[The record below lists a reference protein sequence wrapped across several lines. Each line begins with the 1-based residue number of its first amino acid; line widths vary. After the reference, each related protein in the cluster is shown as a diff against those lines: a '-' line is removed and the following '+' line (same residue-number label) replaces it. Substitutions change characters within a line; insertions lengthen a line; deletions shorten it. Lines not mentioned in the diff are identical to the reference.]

1 MNEAV
6 PRADRA
12 GLQTLPITPLL
23 GEIRASLA
31 RHAVTIV
38 CGATGSGKST
48 RIPQLCLQE
57 WPEARIGLTQPRRL
71 PARTVAARIAQ
82 EQGSRL
88 GTVVGFQTRFDQQVS
103 RATRLKVM
111 TDGILLQEIAR
122 DPELR
127 GYDILI
133 VDEVHERTL
142 NIDFLIGYLRQL
154 LPRRTDLKVILMS
167 ATIEAERFQRFF
179 HEAAIVEIPG
189 ATHPVDVR
197 YRPTGNELEGGG
209 GLYDGIVSA
218 LQELDEEARGDVLVF
233 LPGEREINEAA
244 EVIRGAQLP
253 GTEVLPLYA
262 RLAITEQQRVF
273 QPHAQR
279 HIVLST
285 NVAETSVTVPGVRH
299 VIDSG
304 LARIA
309 SYSARSKLQRLP
321 VSRIS
326 QASADQRKGRC
337 GRERAGICIRL
348 YSEAQLLRS
357 PRYTEPELQRSNL
370 AGVILRLADLGLGRL
385 EDFPLLD
392 PPRHTAISDGY
403 QLLRELGALDAERRL
418 QPLGRRLARL
428 PLDPR
433 LARMVLAARDYGCL
447 AEVLVMVSALSAG
460 DPRERPDDARQAADL
475 AHAAFIDYRS
485 DFMWFV
491 NAWQA
496 LQREM
501 LPLSRRQQQAW
512 CRAHYWSWRR
522 VREWMDIHAELVS
535 RLKPKPQAEPASY
548 RAIHQALLTGLLT
561 RIARWENKSE
571 YIGCRQQRMRLHPS
585 SGVRGKP
592 PKWIVAGEI
601 VETTLTYARQVA
613 KIDPKWVSQVGG
625 GLIKR
630 SYSPPIW
637 DQTRGEAYVLEEQA
651 LHGLILASGRRVPL
665 QTLDPVEAHEVLIR
679 HGLLKGELGA
689 SPSFLDRNLALV
701 ARVLAAEARARRRDL
716 LAEESSLLDFYRT
729 RIPAEVATRRQLLAW
744 LREDPERE
752 SALVMSEAVV
762 TRAGIDHITTYLFPD
777 ALEMH
782 GRRFPLRYK
791 YAPGEEDDGITVE
804 IPLAVLAQIP
814 PPPLDRL
821 VPGLLTE
828 KISHLIRRLPK
839 ERRRFLSPV
848 GEFAPALTA
857 AIEGLPGSLIEAL
870 QLAVQR
876 ITGVTILRDEW
887 NLQDLPPHLCMRV
900 TLLDEQQAELASTR
914 DLTCYLESQR
924 GRLTD
929 AFVALPWQ
937 LPEGS
942 ARQWDFGE
950 LPEEIIHRVGGVS
963 IHGYPALNDLGDAVS
978 VQVFSLAEEAAAAH
992 RKGVLR
998 LLQHALPGECKRLR
1012 KEISALSLLEL
1023 QALRAGLKIGLGEE
1037 LFQASFEAALGASV
1051 LPRSPEAFTR
1061 TCDSVARTLFPA
1073 LREQTAVLEALL
1085 PRVVS
1090 LATEKL
1096 SGIEARWPEVA
1107 TEVRQQLGAM
1117 FDAGFLFR
1125 DPGILAH
1132 YPRYLE
1138 ALRIR
1143 LARLEENPGWDRQQR
1158 ATLAEVEG
1166 QVAASAAGLPRA
1178 VRERLA
1184 FLLHELRVALFA
1196 PTLKTAEKVSP
1207 QRIGAF
1213 LASALEV
1220 R

>member
-6 PRADRA
+6 SHPGMAA
-12 GLQTLPITPLL
+12 LQILPITPML
-23 GEIRASLA
+23 GEIRACLA
-31 RHAVTIV
+31 QQAVTIV

-82 EQGSRL
+82 EHGSRL
-88 GTVVGFQTRFDQQVS
+88 GATVGFQTRFDQQVS
-103 RATRLKVM
+103 QTTRLKVM

-127 GYDILI
+127 AYDILI

-154 LPRRTDLKVILMS
+154 LPRRMDLKVILMS

-179 HEAAIVEIPG
+179 HEAGIVEIPG
-189 ATHPVDVR
+189 ATHPIELR

-209 GLYDGIVSA
+209 GLFDGIVSA
-218 LQELDEEARGDVLVF
+218 LRELDEDAPGDVLVF

-244 EVIRGAQLP
+244 EAIRAARFQA
-253 GTEVLPLYA
+253 TEVLPLYA
-262 RLAITEQQRVF
+262 RLAIAEQQRVF
-273 QPHAQR
+273 QPHAKR

-304 LARIA
+304 FARIA

-447 AEVLVMVSALSAG
+447 AEVLVIVSALSAG

-475 AHAAFIDYRS
+475 AHAAFVDHRS
-485 DFMWFV
+485 DFLWFV

-496 LQREM
+496 LQQEM
-501 LPLSRRQQQAW
+501 MPLSRRQQQVW
-512 CRAHYWSWRR
+512 CRARFWSWRR
-522 VREWMDIHAELVS
+522 VREWMDIQAELVS
-535 RLKPKPQAEPASY
+535 RLKPKPQAETASY
-548 RAIHQALLTGLLT
+548 RAIHQALLAGLIT

-571 YIGCRQQRMRLHPS
+571 YLGCRQQRMRLHPS
-585 SGVRGKP
+585 SGVRSRP
-592 PKWIVAGEI
+592 PKWIMAGEI

-613 KIDPKWVSQVGG
+613 KIDPKWVSQAGG
-625 GLIKR
+625 SLIRR

-665 QTLDPVEAHEVLIR
+665 QDLDPAEAHEAFIR
-679 HGLLKGELGA
+679 HALLMGELGA
-689 SPSFLDRNLALV
+689 SPSFLKRNLALV
-701 ARVLAAEARARRRDL
+701 ARVQAAEARARRRDL
-716 LAEESSLLDFYRT
+716 LAEEASLLDFYRT
-729 RIPAEVATRRQLLAW
+729 RVPPEVTTRRQLLVW
-744 LREDPERE
+744 LREDPARE
-752 SALVMSEAVV
+752 AGLVMSETVA
-762 TRAGIDHITTYLFPD
+762 TRTGIEHITTYLFPD
-777 ALEMH
+777 MLETH
-782 GRRFPLRYK
+782 GRRFPLEYR

-828 KISHLIRRLPK
+828 KITHLVRRLPK

-848 GEFAPALTA
+848 NEFAPALTA
-857 AIEGLPGSLIEAL
+857 AIEGLPGSLTEAL

-876 ITGVTILRDEW
+876 ITGLAIQAQEW
-887 NLQDLPPHLCMRV
+887 NLHDLPAHLCMRV
-900 TLLDEQQAELASTR
+900 KLLDEQGQELASTR
-914 DLTCYLESQR
+914 DLAGYLETQRSRLSQ
-924 GRLTD
+924 

-937 LPEGS
+937 LPEAS
-942 ARQWDFGE
+942 ARHWLFGE
-950 LPEEIIHRVGGVS
+950 LPEEIVHEVGGVA
-963 IHGYPALNDLGDAVS
+963 IHGYPALEDLGDEVK
-978 VQVFSLAEEAAAAH
+978 VQIASSREEAIVAH
-992 RKGVLR
+992 RRGVLR
-998 LLQHALPGECKRLR
+998 LLRHALPAECKRLR
-1012 KEISALSLLEL
+1012 KEITALSRLEL
-1023 QALRAGLKIGLGEE
+1023 EALRAGLAAKMGEE
-1037 LFQASFEAALGASV
+1037 LFDASFEGAV
-1051 LPRSPEAFTR
+1051 GEYPLPRNAEEFSTI
-1061 TCDSVARTLFPA
+1061 CVSVTTTLFVA
-1073 LREQTAVLEALL
+1073 LREQVAKLEGIL
-1085 PRVVS
+1085 PRVVAI
-1090 LATEKL
+1090 ATETL
-1096 SGIEARWPEVA
+1096 PRIEARWPEVA
-1107 TEVRQQLGAM
+1107 IEVRHQFGAM
-1117 FDAGFLFR
+1117 FSAGFLVR
-1125 DPGILAH
+1125 HRMLLDH

-1143 LARLEENPGWDRQQR
+1143 LARLEENPAFDRQQR
-1158 ATLAEVEG
+1158 ATLNEVEHR
-1166 QVAASAAGLPRA
+1166 AEACADELPPA
-1178 VRERLA
+1178 VRRRLE
-1184 FLLHELRVALFA
+1184 FLLQELRVALFA

-1207 QRIGAF
+1207 RRIEAF
-1213 LASALEV
+1213 LVSALREA
-1220 R
+1220 